1 MERFWKVFDRIVAV
15 AGFVLVGVGTYCT
28 ALTYYRDH
36 PAANVSSAHP
46 PPSAVPLVMPP
57 WWAGALLAVGLG
69 MLITAWLRSRAPNA
83 PVAGH
88 PVAEKGLVLQEP
100 ALGEAVAEQVK
111 QKTKVM
117 DDLFALQK
125 AREYSEGRWRQMYWR
140 IEHDINT
147 PEFIPLSP
155 EDAKWVQREIS
166 RFTTVLNE
174 MRNALP
180 TLATFLRQHLLAR
193 GVR

>member
-1 MERFWKVFDRIVAV
+1 
-15 AGFVLVGVGTYCT
+15 
-28 ALTYYRDH
+28 
-36 PAANVSSAHP
+36 
-46 PPSAVPLVMPP
+46 
-57 WWAGALLAVGLG
+57 
-69 MLITAWLRSRAPNA
+69 
-83 PVAGH
+83 
-88 PVAEKGLVLQEP
+88 
-100 ALGEAVAEQVK
+100 
-111 QKTKVM
+111 
-117 DDLFALQK
+117 
-125 AREYSEGRWRQMYWR
+125 MYWR

-193 GVR
+193 GSADGASWMGDLLSEHAFRVCERSLTYVLEPQNSE